1 MGALE
6 LRAHLILQFATTQG
20 SSSLKYQEGTVHVLI
35 SLYLFNC
42 IALVSLLLYINSL
55 ISLNQLPFGNQSES
69 RSMSVL
75 LMIFT
80 YFCKNSFQIEASL
93 DYQPLGLPKKYFLNT
108 SRALYWRGYG
118 IYNYFGQSTY
128 RLIFIQNSLCDHC
141 GIILL

>member
-6 LRAHLILQFATTQG
+6 LRAHLILQFATSQG
-20 SSSLKYQEGTVHVLI
+20 SSSLKYQEGTKHVLI
-35 SLYLFNC
+35 SLYLLNC

-108 SRALYWRGYG
+108 SRALYWLGDG
-118 IYNYFGQSTY
+118 IYFIHVRKNYQQLNRTFV
-128 RLIFIQNSLCDHC
+128 R
-141 GIILL
+141 